1 MDKLIYKPKIVG
13 ILVIVFNLIP
23 IFWTY
28 FIFITIPLIIG
39 GLIFQ
44 FVKSNENL
52 YYEIPSA
59 ILLIGSFM
67 GLILTV
73 GSIFE
78 IFQY

>member
-1 MDKLIYKPKIVG
+1 MDKLLYKPKIVG
-13 ILVIVFNLIP
+13 ILAIVFNLIP
-23 IFWTY
+23 TFWTY

-44 FVKSNENL
+44 FVKSSKNL

-59 ILLIGSFM
+59 TLLIGSLM

-73 GSIFE
+73 VSIFE